1 MKKVL
6 GAVFGSTAKN
16 DNAGAVAP
24 HCPFYGGLLNQSA
37 YGK

>member
-6 GAVFGSTAKN
+6 GAIFGAEAKN
-16 DNAGAVAP
+16 DNAGGTP
-24 HCPFYGGLLNQSA
+24 HCPYYGGLLNQGA